1 MKVGKK
7 TFYVVLGLMVLMLQ
21 ACNSQEVSEKQRWK
35 IEASIIKL
43 IVNTHYS
50 NRADIDMVVIY
61 QAAKKS
67 IHYPYHQPKAYC
79 PFIQYETCIDFV
91 LRNTKSKTAEKK
103 LNLGNNYVYMSR
115 KELADIFQVNSRI
128 IFGKTGWKRFYE
140 KFPTSGGFIRVSQ
153 VGFNKKL
160 NQAFLYC
167 EIHNNVLHAEAIF
180 ILLEKPY
187 PDMPWYIKQ
196 EIILWIS

>member
-91 LRNTKSKTAEKK
+91 LRNTKSRRLRKNSIWGTTMFICHVKSWQIFFK
-103 LNLGNNYVYMSR
+103 LIPGLFLV
-115 KELADIFQVNSRI
+115 KPA
-128 IFGKTGWKRFYE
+128 GKDFMKN
-140 KFPTSGGFIRVSQ
+140 FPPQGDLSECH
-153 VGFNKKL
+153 K
-160 NQAFLYC
+160 
-167 EIHNNVLHAEAIF
+167 
-180 ILLEKPY
+180 
-187 PDMPWYIKQ
+187 
-196 EIILWIS
+196 